1 MAITTTK
8 KIAPKK
14 KPAPKKKAAKKKR
27 VTPVPDDFSN
37 ISAYLTVGSVKKAM
51 EFYQKAFGFKLKGE
65 PMRAGSA
72 IVHAV
77 VKHGDSTIMLGPP
90 ARDGSYGSPASMG
103 VSPHCFGLFVYVKNV
118 DAHHKQ
124 VKRFK
129 SVQPTDPKNE
139 FWGDR
144 MYDVVDPDGHKWTF
158 ASRKKSPTPEEMG
171 KAMAAAMGG
180 H

>member
-1 MAITTTK
+1 MAK
-8 KIAPKK
+8 RA
-14 KPAPKKKAAKKKR
+14 APKKKAARKKR

-37 ISAYLTVGSVKKAM
+37 ISAYLTVTSVKKAM
-51 EFYQKAFGFKLKGE
+51 DFYQKAFGLKLQGE
-65 PMRAGSA
+65 PMRAGRT

-77 VKHGDSTIMLGPP
+77 VRHGDSTIMLGPA

-103 VSPHCFGLFVYVKNV
+103 VSPHCFGLFVYVRNV
-118 DAHHKQ
+118 DAHYKQ

-129 SVQPTDPKNE
+129 SVGPTEPMDM

-144 MYDVVDPDGHKWTF
+144 MYTVVDPDGHQWTF
-158 ASRKKSPTPEEMG
+158 ASRKKMPTPEEMG
-171 KAMAAAMGG
+171 EAMAAAMGG